1 MEAFAALIRRY
12 ERSLGALI
20 RDRLGPCDAVEDVL
34 QETLM
39 HAWAG
44 LRVQEPRNARAWL
57 YQVARNRCSDYLRS
71 TQRRE
76 RVVESEE
83 LTMRANR
90 LGVAEARQRRSAEDV
105 IEAFEVVPEKERRA
119 LVAFYLDG
127 LSIAEIAARH
137 RCPPGTVKR
146 RLSHG
151 RDRVRRELGINKL
164 GINKTRRGTAM
175 SVDDREAAKRPFPER
190 RPEITVSRST
200 GQPFTIDLREMAW
213 WFIVPEIG
221 DRVRWGEY
229 EQTRDGSVPK
239 LTEAV
244 SMAARRPAIVHGRE
258 CVEIEVHE
266 QWYPDR
272 SGLVPNQ
279 HAPEEDESRT
289 RVWGRLDDAEVQWVA
304 VESARRDDGTSELR
318 TFLDEGWEDDFAASP
333 RLVEDKGCLTERPDG
348 TIDRRTN
355 APKIF
360 SHGLFNVRIGGRE
373 FECMRVFDIEA
384 DSSDSEVIVVA
395 YISREGRT
403 VLFRRYNGNRWVKRD
418 QPPHNWG
425 AAMTWEEDLP
435 HAHRLVI
442 DGVTYVHQ
450 WDYLTDEACGL

>member
-20 RDRLGPCDAVEDVL
+20 RSRMGACDAVEDVL

-76 RVVESEE
+76 RVVEAEE
-83 LTMRANR
+83 LTMRVNR

-151 RDRVRRELGINKL
+151 RDRVRRELGINKTRR
-164 GINKTRRGTAM
+164 GTARRGTAM

-229 EQTRDGSVPK
+229 EQTRDGSAWK
-239 LTEAV
+239 LTEV
-244 SMAARRPAIVHGRE
+244 KEMTARRPAIIHGRK
-258 CVEIEVHE
+258 CVEIEIGE
-266 QWYPDR
+266 Q
-272 SGLVPNQ
+272 SGSDSAGLLPRN
-279 HAPEEDESRT
+279 HSPEEKERHT
-289 RVWGRLDDAEVQWVA
+289 RVWGRLEETEVQWIA
-304 VESARRDDGTSELR
+304 VEVVSPDGTRELR

-333 RLVEDKGCLTERPDG
+333 RFIEDKGYLTERLDG
-348 TIDRRTN
+348 TFERRAD
-355 APKIF
+355 APGVF
-360 SHGLFNVRIGGRE
+360 SQGLFDVRIGGGE

-384 DSSDSEVIVVA
+384 NSSNSEVIVVA

-403 VLFRRYNGNRWVKRD
+403 VLFRRYNGNRWGKRD
-418 QPPHNWG
+418 QPPHQWG

-442 DGVTYVHQ
+442 DGVAYVHYY
-450 WDYLTDEACGL
+450 DTLTDESCGL